1 MGLKQLQRAKMG
13 LNWHKYVSWNLLK
26 MEADYPK
33 QCTLWKETNFKN
45 RIDTILG
52 GQYIQNEEF
61 ILVVELSGNHLLKMG
76 YGYGSG

>member
-1 MGLKQLQRAKMG
+1 
-13 LNWHKYVSWNLLK
+13 

-61 ILVVELSGNHLLKMG
+61 ILVVELSVNHLLKTG